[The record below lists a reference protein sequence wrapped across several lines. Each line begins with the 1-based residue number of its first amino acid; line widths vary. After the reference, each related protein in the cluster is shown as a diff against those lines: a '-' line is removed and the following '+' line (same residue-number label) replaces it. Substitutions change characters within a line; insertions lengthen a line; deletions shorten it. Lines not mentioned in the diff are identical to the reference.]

1 MIIQT
6 SDNRFYRVTENTDP
20 DLSHVWNGVEVKRAR
35 GVFVDKKS
43 AREML
48 VRKAAS
54 QVIEDANHSE
64 RVA

>member
-35 GVFVDKKS
+35 GVFVDKKN
-43 AREML
+43 AR
-48 VRKAAS
+48 S
-54 QVIEDANHSE
+54 
-64 RVA
+64 

>member
-35 GVFVDKKS
+35 GVFVDKKN

-48 VRKAAS
+48 VRKEASRLVSEAA
-54 QVIEDANHSE
+54 
-64 RVA
+64 

>member
-6 SDNRFYRVTENTDP
+6 SDNRFFRLADHADP
-20 DLSHVWNGVEVKRAR
+20 DMSHVWLGFEVKKAR
-35 GVFVDKKS
+35 GGFVDKKN

-54 QVIEDANHSE
+54 QI
-64 RVA
+64 VAA